1 MTSSTVVKKN
11 HRRSL
16 NKSLEKLSQRSSV
29 KVPVDRFTVMN
40 DNFNNDS
47 GISEWRDEEMPAK
60 KMECKKIYIYIQ
72 AHKKKKA

>member
-1 MTSSTVVKKN
+1 M
-11 HRRSL
+11 
-16 NKSLEKLSQRSSV
+16 
-29 KVPVDRFTVMN
+29 PVDRFTVMN

-72 AHKKKKA
+72 AHKKKSIINALKKFLAKYIYIYT